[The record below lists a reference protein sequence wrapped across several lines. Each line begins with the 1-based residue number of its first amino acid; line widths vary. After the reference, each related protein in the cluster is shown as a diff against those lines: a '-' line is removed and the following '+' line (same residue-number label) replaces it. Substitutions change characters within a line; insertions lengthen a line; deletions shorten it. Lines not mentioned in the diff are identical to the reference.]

1 LTQTEQRI
9 TSLLQIK
16 TLKDQEHHKYRKAF
30 KKFNFIPLCLYL
42 PKGYY
47 KFLCRKKLKY
57 PVILNTKNKLEKNII
72 FKYEKD

>member
-1 LTQTEQRI
+1 MVIL
-9 TSLLQIK
+9 LCCVLQIK

-57 PVILNTKNKLEKNII
+57 PVILNRKNKLEKNII